1 MNGVSR
7 LNCASMLKTLPFLLA
22 LLVGQM
28 HAQTPCDVFDHDGDN
43 VVGANTWLH
52 VLGDYG
58 LEGGE
63 PDVDG
68 SGTVDVADVLAYI
81 PHMGI
86 QCPGTW
92 LPMSSGYVLG
102 VGLVEVAVHDNE
114 LAGLA
119 GALPVGAVT
128 YRLYAVLSE
137 PSDRVL
143 AMFGDDE
150 RPLELNTAGEFYG
163 FGGVTGTTLL
173 SDYQPLFDNFFPA
186 NAYSTW
192 FSAGI
197 ELGWLDEWSM
207 NTSMT
212 QVTGDYDW
220 AESQEPGQIAL
231 NDSIGGA
238 FFGHDVMLGNWPE
251 HSGLSLL
258 GQFTVTDPSQFHG
271 TVNLLVLTEDG
282 TALEMAEGLAF
293 DNDNLLVTGCTDES
307 SYTFNPEATVANPE
321 GCLYAG
327 DYNGDGVFTVD
338 DFLQLLSQY
347 GCLGCPEG
355 DLDADGAV
363 TVSDLLVFL
372 GLLGG

>member
-1 MNGVSR
+1 
-7 LNCASMLKTLPFLLA
+7 
-22 LLVGQM
+22 
-28 HAQTPCDVFDHDGDN
+28 
-43 VVGANTWLH
+43 
-52 VLGDYG
+52 
-58 LEGGE
+58 
-63 PDVDG
+63 
-68 SGTVDVADVLAYI
+68 
-81 PHMGI
+81 
-86 QCPGTW
+86 
-92 LPMSSGYVLG
+92 
-102 VGLVEVAVHDNE
+102 
-114 LAGLA
+114 
-119 GALPVGAVT
+119 
-128 YRLYAVLSE
+128 
-137 PSDRVL
+137 
-143 AMFGDDE
+143 
-150 RPLELNTAGEFYG
+150 
-163 FGGVTGTTLL
+163 
-173 SDYQPLFDNFFPA
+173 
-186 NAYSTW
+186 
-192 FSAGI
+192 
-197 ELGWLDEWSM
+197 
-207 NTSMT
+207 
-212 QVTGDYDW
+212 
-220 AESQEPGQIAL
+220 L

-321 GCLYAG
+321 ACLYAG
-327 DYNGDGVFTVD
+327 DYNGDGVFTID